1 MNLGR
6 STFLGPGYWAVDT
19 SIFKNLRF
27 SDRFHLQFRPEAF
40 NIFNH
45 TNFQLGA
52 ATGPTGFNNLNRPQ
66 FGQAGGTF
74 NPCNLQ
80 FGLKVSF

>member
-6 STFLGPGYWAVDT
+6 NTFLGPGYWAVDT

-45 TNFQLGA
+45 TNFQLGG
-52 ATGPTGFNNLNRPQ
+52 ATSSTGFNNLNVRNSAR
-66 FGQAGGTF
+66 QAVRSTHAT
-74 NPCNLQ
+74 CSLA
-80 FGLKVSF
+80 